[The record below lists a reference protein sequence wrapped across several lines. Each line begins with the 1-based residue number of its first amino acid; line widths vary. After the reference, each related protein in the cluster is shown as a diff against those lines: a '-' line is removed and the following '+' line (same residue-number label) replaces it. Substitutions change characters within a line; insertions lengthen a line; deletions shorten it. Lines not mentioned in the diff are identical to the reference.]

1 MAVESLSRQ
10 WPGRQRAAPAAVWI
24 ALPAWIAI
32 PAWIAPAAPGSL
44 RPGALVL
51 RVVLAL

>member
-10 WPGRQRAAPAAVWI
+10 WPGSQRAAPPAVWI
-24 ALPAWIAI
+24 TLPAWIVL
-32 PAWIAPAAPGSL
+32 PAWFAPAAPGSL